1 MTEGSRPAADRRA
14 PGGGTPEAPAAN
26 GSAPASPAGRDEDA
40 VRRFVE
46 QTAMQFADWGF
57 PRMAGRVLFALMTAD
72 EPGLS
77 AAELG
82 TRLDASAAA
91 ISGAVR
97 YLGQLRL
104 VVREAVP
111 GSRRDL
117 YRLAD
122 DAWYTAA
129 MTELSLYQSIIS
141 ASEDVLAAL
150 GGAESPSRAR
160 VAEMRDFFAFF
171 QQEMGGLLAK
181 WESVRPTG

>member
-1 MTEGSRPAADRRA
+1 MTEGSKPAGNHQPPQAGADKPAA
-14 PGGGTPEAPAAN
+14 
-26 GSAPASPAGRDEDA
+26 RDEEA

-46 QTAMQFADWGF
+46 QIAMQFADWGF

-82 TRLDASAAA
+82 ARLDASAAA

-104 VVREAVP
+104 VVRDPVP

-117 YRLAD
+117 YRLANN
-122 DAWYTAA
+122 AWYAA
-129 MTELSLYQSIIS
+129 AIPSS
-141 ASEDVLAAL
+141 AT
-150 GGAESPSRAR
+150 
-160 VAEMRDFFAFF
+160 M
-171 QQEMGGLLAK
+171 
-181 WESVRPTG
+181 SVRPSEQSSSTSPA